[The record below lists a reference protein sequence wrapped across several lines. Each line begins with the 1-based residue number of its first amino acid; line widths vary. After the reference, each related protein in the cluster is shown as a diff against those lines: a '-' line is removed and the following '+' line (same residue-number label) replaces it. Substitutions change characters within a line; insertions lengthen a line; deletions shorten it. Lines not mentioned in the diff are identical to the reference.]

1 MGGILRRYAGRKREG
16 RPGPCRSYSCFGDD
30 SDPEALGEQV
40 AERLIA
46 DGAGAILDAVREYD
60 GPLPKHE

>member
-1 MGGILRRYAGRKREG
+1 MRCAPSASATTR
-16 RPGPCRSYSCFGDD
+16 
-30 SDPEALGEQV
+30 DPEALGEQV

-60 GPLPKHE
+60 GPLPTHD